1 MEQMDEEELQ
11 QLQAEKA
18 KMKAMFREDVGDDQ
32 YFPIIVKSNQAGTLE
47 TLMTE
52 AQKIIG
58 AHYQIQ
64 VIDSGVGPIT
74 EADI

>member
-1 MEQMDEEELQ
+1 M
-11 QLQAEKA
+11 QAEKA

-52 AQKIIG
+52 A
-58 AHYQIQ
+58 
-64 VIDSGVGPIT
+64 
-74 EADI
+74 